1 MVSGSNS
8 SIYWCE
14 IAFYC
19 FWKYVLECFGL
30 FRGYVVDGGG
40 QYPPKKLDMD
50 WLVKFR
56 LDMACGSSGLKGKS
70 RL

>member
-1 MVSGSNS
+1 MVSGSS
-8 SIYWCE
+8 SLIYLCE

-19 FWKYVLECFGL
+19 FWKCVLECFCL
-30 FRGYVVDGGG
+30 FREYIVDGGG

-56 LDMACGSSGLKGKS
+56 LDMACASSGLRGKS